1 MPAPDLRAARWIK
14 SSHSTNNG
22 ECVEVAFGPQRVAAR
37 DSKDPDGGALR
48 LSPEAFRAFLHR
60 VRG

>member
-1 MPAPDLRAARWIK
+1 MPAQDLRATQWIK
-14 SSHSTNNG
+14 SSHSANNG
-22 ECVEVAFGPQRVAAR
+22 DCVEVAFGTDRVAAR
-37 DSKDPDGGALR
+37 DSKDPDGGALL